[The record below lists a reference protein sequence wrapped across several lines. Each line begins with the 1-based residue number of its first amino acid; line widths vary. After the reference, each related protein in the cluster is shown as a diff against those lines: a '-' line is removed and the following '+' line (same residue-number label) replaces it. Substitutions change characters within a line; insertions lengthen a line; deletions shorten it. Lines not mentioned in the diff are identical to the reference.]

1 MDPKALFTTRLLGS
15 LLNEIVVDTALDV
28 HSSVK
33 RSKRR
38 CAQCGELYVSRHS
51 HSCTKHGRHR
61 THPGN
66 ADSASAANGTKTD
79 YYSNN
84 PLFECLVCSRQVSSN
99 RYATHL
105 EKCMGMGVKM
115 SRKGSARNAKTS
127 SNAANARL
135 LSSTPVPESPSSKS
149 AALPRKRAASP
160 TSLRS
165 NGSEKQMKVDRTS
178 TPSAAAKEQG
188 KGTGAGTAATGD
200 KSSAVT
206 SGVHEGESK
215 DGVSQRT
222 APMARAASSEAGT
235 AGDQAEELDMSDDA
249 DFPSGFSVS
258 SDSGNSETNEGAS
271 DAENGAGNED
281 TMEEVEFDL
290 DKVED
295 DSDNDDDIGEVDIDA
310 ELEDSDE
317 NDNHDDV

>member
-33 RSKRR
+33 RSK
-38 CAQCGELYVSRHS
+38 L
-51 HSCTKHGRHR
+51 
-61 THPGN
+61 N
-66 ADSASAANGTKTD
+66 ADSVSAANGTKTD

-127 SNAANARL
+127 SNATNARL
-135 LSSTPVPESPSSKS
+135 LSSTPVPESPSLKS

-160 TSLRS
+160 TSLRA
-165 NGSEKQMKVDRTS
+165 NGSEKQAKVDRTS
-178 TPSAAAKEQG
+178 TPSGAAKEQAKSEG
-188 KGTGAGTAATGD
+188 VRTTERGEKPSAGSSGA
-200 KSSAVT
+200 
-206 SGVHEGESK
+206 HEGERK
-215 DGVSQRT
+215 DSGSQRT
-222 APMARAASSEAGT
+222 APATRAASTEAGT
-235 AGDQAEELDMSDDA
+235 GDQAEDLDLSDDA

-281 TMEEVEFDL
+281 TMEEVVFDL
-290 DKVED
+290 DEVED
-295 DSDNDDDIGEVDIDA
+295 DSDNDEDIGEVDIDA